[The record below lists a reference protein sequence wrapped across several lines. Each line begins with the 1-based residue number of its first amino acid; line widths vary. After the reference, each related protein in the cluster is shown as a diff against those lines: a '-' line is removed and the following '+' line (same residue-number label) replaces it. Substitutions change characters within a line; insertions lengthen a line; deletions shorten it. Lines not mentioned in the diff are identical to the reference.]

1 LPQGYVSYRVDEHW
15 GVGIGVN
22 SPFGLSLSWP
32 ENSPGRTN
40 TREAILHTFFITP
53 TVGFDLSP
61 WVPGLFFGAG
71 LDLVP
76 SSVKLSRDILFG
88 SEAGSVA
95 LAGTAFGAGA
105 RAGLLYRPKDLQ
117 QWSFGVAYRSPVKLS
132 FKGTADFDAGPA
144 FRASLPPDG
153 DVRTSIVL
161 PQTLDLGVAFSPLP
175 EWQLEVDVNWLG
187 WSSYDRIFIEL
198 PANQTSL
205 AVKNWKDTFAVR
217 VGTEYTLENR
227 WSGRL
232 GFAWDDTPA
241 SAPCSRR
248 RCAPIW
254 VSSTFCRCIVR
265 RRTPI
270 RTSRRSKDDSTCKRG
285 WSD

>member
-1 LPQGYVSYRVDEHW
+1 
-15 GVGIGVN
+15 
-22 SPFGLSLSWP
+22 
-32 ENSPGRTN
+32 
-40 TREAILHTFFITP
+40 
-53 TVGFDLSP
+53 
-61 WVPGLFFGAG
+61 VPGLFFGAG

-232 GFAWDDTPA
+232 GFAWDDTPVPNTTLDFQLPDA
-241 SAPCSRR
+241 TRYVLTAGVGALFTPAVRADLGVLYILPVHRSTSNADPYQPPIKGRFDVQAWVVGLSVGVALATEPAAPPLL
-248 RCAPIW
+248 APPP
-254 VSSTFCRCIVR
+254 
-265 RRTPI
+265 TPE
-270 RTSRRSKDDSTCKRG
+270 SPEPAVAPPAPAPM
-285 WSD
+285 